1 MYPYPEKVVDYSEMR
16 RAFEEC
22 VAATGKVSNAL
33 IMRTY
38 VVIFANQRVY
48 PEFARNMLAD
58 MPRTNEVTSATDLH
72 SLVRRLRFIKF
83 FSKMLRIDV
92 SVAGEEVVK
101 NLVETAL
108 TLGNRDVLRELA
120 WAKLAAECFDHEH
133 RIELCRIA
141 SRMNIPS
148 EISSKILEKLKRN
161 VVAWRLIVTG
171 PHTIKRLDNGVTLR
185 STQNLSG
192 R

>member
-1 MYPYPEKVVDYSEMR
+1 MQNPLSRTNYLVRYVPIPRKVVDYSEMR

-22 VAATGKVSNAL
+22 VTATGKLSNAL

-38 VVIFANQRVY
+38 VVIFANQGGF

-72 SLVRRLRFIKF
+72 SLVRRIRFIKF

-101 NLVETAL
+101 NLVETAM
-108 TLGNRDVLRELA
+108 TLGNPEVLTTL
-120 WAKLAAECFDHEH
+120 LSMVQPCG
-133 RIELCRIA
+133 
-141 SRMNIPS
+141 
-148 EISSKILEKLKRN
+148 
-161 VVAWRLIVTG
+161 VRLFCHKATV
-171 PHTIKRLDNGVTLR
+171 
-185 STQNLSG
+185 
-192 R
+192 